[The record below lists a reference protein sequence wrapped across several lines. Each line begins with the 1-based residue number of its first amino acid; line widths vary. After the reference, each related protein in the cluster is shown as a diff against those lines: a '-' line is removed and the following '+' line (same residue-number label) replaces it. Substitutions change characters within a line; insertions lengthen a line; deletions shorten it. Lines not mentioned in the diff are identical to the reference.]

1 MKKDKL
7 TRLKTLMM
15 DRGGE
20 PHVNPQAMVLLR
32 SIINSNSRVLETG
45 AGSSTV
51 WFAERVKKIISFE
64 HKRKWYEVVLCELL
78 KLGKINYFLFFDP
91 KYPVEGVGNADSR
104 YDIIFIDGRG
114 RVKSIMTSHKLLKK
128 GGYLILDDSYR
139 KKYKAGKDFLDN
151 LGWEKTITYNIDNP
165 PREAIF
171 WKRT

>member
-1 MKKDKL
+1 MKTDKL
-7 TRLKTLMM
+7 ARLRTLMM

-20 PHVNPQAMVLLR
+20 PHLNSQAMALLL
-32 SIINSNSRVLETG
+32 SIVNSNSKVLETG
-45 AGSSTV
+45 AGSSTI
-51 WFAERVKKIISFE
+51 WFAKRVKKIMSFE
-64 HKRKWYEVVLCELL
+64 HKRTWYEVVLGELL

-91 KYPVEGVGNADSR
+91 KYPVEGIGSRDGR